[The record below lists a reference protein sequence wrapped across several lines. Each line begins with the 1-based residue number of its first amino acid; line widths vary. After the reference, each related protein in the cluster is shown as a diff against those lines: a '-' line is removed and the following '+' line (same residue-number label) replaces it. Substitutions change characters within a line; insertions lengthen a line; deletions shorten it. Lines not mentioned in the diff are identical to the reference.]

1 MSDSR
6 FTNFGK
12 GQSNSQPS
20 KDIKIEASVNHV
32 PDCNV
37 DSELPGKCKEL
48 NILLI
53 GVVIWEA
60 YFAK

>member
-1 MSDSR
+1 MSVTIMSDSR

-37 DSELPGKCKEL
+37 DSKL
-48 NILLI
+48 N
-53 GVVIWEA
+53 
-60 YFAK
+60 AKS